1 MEPPKSLAMIVLGLS
16 GFAAL
21 VHEIAWTRILT
32 LVFGPTT
39 YAFAAT
45 VAIVIAGIAIG
56 AAVGTW
62 LAGSGVGT
70 VPSKKSEGTVPTH
83 HPARRGTVPI
93 QPAAW
98 LALAFALAALS
109 ATWTYSIAGQ
119 RIPSLVAHQVAA
131 SSNLFADVLK
141 QNALLTAALI
151 LPTTICLGAAFP
163 LALAIAR
170 GRAGS
175 VAGRFGLV
183 YSVNTLGAVSG
194 SLAAGFLLIPQL
206 GLRSTLILVSICLI
220 AAALIV
226 IARGGLSR
234 RAQVIGLITASA
246 AAASIVFSPAWD
258 RDLLASGVY
267 MYAENAPKDVDLDT
281 LLKAGTLLYYRKA
294 RPRRCR

>member
-1 MEPPKSLAMIVLGLS
+1 GDKPSGLSNKSSKKSARRDRQRAAHPADEPEPGVTDAPKSLAMIVLGLS

-32 LVFGPTT
+32 LVLGPTT

-45 VAIVIAGIAIG
+45 VTAVIVGIAIG

-70 VPSKKSEGTVPTH
+70 VPSKKPEGTVPT
-83 HPARRGTVPI
+83 
-93 QPAAW
+93 QQAAW
-98 LALAFALAALS
+98 LALAFALPALS

-119 RIPSLVAHQVAA
+119 RIPSLGAHRVAA
-131 SSNLFADVLK
+131 ASNLFAEVLK
-141 QNALLTAALI
+141 QNALLTASLI

-183 YSVNTLGAVSG
+183 YSVNPLGAVPG
-194 SLAAGFLLIPQL
+194 YLPAGFLLIPQL
-206 GLRSTLILVSICLI
+206 GLRSTLVIVSLCLI

-234 RAQVIGLITASA
+234 RAQTIGLINA
-246 AAASIVFSPAWD
+246 AA
-258 RDLLASGVY
+258 
-267 MYAENAPKDVDLDT
+267 
-281 LLKAGTLLYYRKA
+281 
-294 RPRRCR
+294 